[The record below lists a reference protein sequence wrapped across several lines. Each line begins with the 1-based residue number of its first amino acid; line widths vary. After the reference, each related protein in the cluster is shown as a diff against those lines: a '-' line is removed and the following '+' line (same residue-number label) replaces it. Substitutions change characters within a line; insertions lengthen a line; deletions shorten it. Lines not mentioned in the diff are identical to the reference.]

1 MGSTFRQGA
10 IRVLGGTLS
19 AATILE
25 PKCLAGIKGR
35 VKGSDQSGGTSMNA
49 MRVMRWQRVDSLTK
63 QLARSLGLHYEAH
76 TYKEY
81 QKYVVR
87 QTTVKPRHEIN

>member
-1 MGSTFRQGA
+1 MYIS
-10 IRVLGGTLS
+10 IYIYIYIS
-19 AATILE
+19 YI
-25 PKCLAGIKGR
+25 CN
-35 VKGSDQSGGTSMNA
+35 DA

-63 QLARSLGLHYEAH
+63 QLPRSLGLHYEAH